1 MSAIQKTSN
10 KIKILSWE
18 DDKCLEI
25 NREYSQLPNI
35 AKKIE
40 KLALNL
46 NFELSTVQSLFKVL
60 KEEDAALR
68 SLCLKIDHVEQI
80 DPVTLSQVVAKLEE
94 VTCLLY
100 CAVPC

>member
-1 MSAIQKTSN
+1 MQ
-10 KIKILSWE
+10 
-18 DDKCLEI
+18 DKCLQI
-25 NREYSQLPNI
+25 DTAYSQLPNI

-46 NFELSTVQSLFKVL
+46 NFELSTVQSLFKAL

-80 DPVTLSQVVAKLEE
+80 DPVTLSQVVTKLEE